1 MAKTRNAD
9 KNKKGKRGNNK
20 ARAKAPRVEP
30 PSHNLVGPMTAFN
43 LSETK
48 VPLKTGVDA
57 RSGIEYSTGAVQQT
71 IDNLGMLFTASMGS
85 GKLNL
90 AMNIGA
96 TIAYLAEYQKV
107 LESLERHKQGQESQ
121 NEENEKE
128 ESQKEENE
136 RGHGKDD
143 SEES

>member
-1 MAKTRNAD
+1 MAKTRKTD

-30 PSHNLVGPMTAFN
+30 PSHNLVGPMTAFS
-43 LSETK
+43 LAETK

-57 RSGIEYSTGAVQQT
+57 LSGIEYSTGAVQQT
-71 IDNLGMLFTASMGS
+71 IDNLGMLFTAAMGS

-96 TIAYLAEYQKV
+96 AIAYLAEYQKV

-121 NEENEKE
+121 NEENEK
-128 ESQKEENE
+128 
-136 RGHGKDD
+136 GHGKDD
-143 SEES
+143 NEES